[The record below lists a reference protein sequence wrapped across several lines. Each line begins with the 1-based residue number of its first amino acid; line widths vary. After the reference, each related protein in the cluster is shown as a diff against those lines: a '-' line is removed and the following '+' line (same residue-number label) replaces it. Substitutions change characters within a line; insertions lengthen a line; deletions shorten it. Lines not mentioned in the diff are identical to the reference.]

1 MLNRTSTLSLSLLHT
16 WRRRRRRRPQGVIA
30 RSLKTGVPRA
40 GDFTYPR
47 ANHTSAIPA
56 CRSGKSWITAIRQLE
71 GCISQKDHRLS
82 TKRKRNS
89 SKLVPC
95 HIPPPLPFSLL
106 PTLGI
111 FAFRAPSSPQVV
123 LLLLLLLL
131 SLSLSEH
138 EEQVGGR
145 ADAGEQAQAGLGS
158 RRADGRYR
166 NEASSHLIP
175 PP

>member
-1 MLNRTSTLSLSLLHT
+1 MLNTLSLALAHT
-16 WRRRRRRRPQGVIA
+16 WRRRRRRPQGVIA
-30 RSLKTGVPRA
+30 RSIKTGVPCA

-56 CRSGKSWITAIRQLE
+56 CRSGKSWMTAIRQLE
-71 GCISQKDHRLS
+71 GCISQRDHRLS
-82 TKRKRNS
+82 TKRKRNR

-95 HIPPPLPFSLL
+95 HIL

-123 LLLLLLLL
+123 LLLLLLLHLLL

>member
-1 MLNRTSTLSLSLLHT
+1 MLLADTCLILSLSLSPALAHT
-16 WRRRRRRRPQGVIA
+16 WRRRRRRPQGVIA
-30 RSLKTGVPRA
+30 RSIKTGVPCA

-56 CRSGKSWITAIRQLE
+56 CRSGKSWMTAIRQLE
-71 GCISQKDHRLS
+71 GCISQRDHRLS

-95 HIPPPLPFSLL
+95 HIPPLPFSLL

-123 LLLLLLLL
+123 LLPL
-131 SLSLSEH
+131 SLFT
-138 EEQVGGR
+138 QRTRGTGGR
-145 ADAGEQAQAGLGS
+145 TQAS
-158 RRADGRYR
+158 RRRRDWDRGARMDGT
-166 NEASSHLIP
+166 EMKPHLISFHLRK
-175 PP
+175 

>member
-1 MLNRTSTLSLSLLHT
+1 MLLADACLILSLSLLHT
-16 WRRRRRRRPQGVIA
+16 WRRRRPQGVIA
-30 RSLKTGVPRA
+30 RSIKTGVPCA

-56 CRSGKSWITAIRQLE
+56 CRSGKSWMTAIRQLE
-71 GCISQKDHRLS
+71 GCISQRDHRLS

-95 HIPPPLPFSLL
+95 HIPPLPFSLL

-123 LLLLLLLL
+123 LVLLL
-131 SLSLSEH
+131 SLFT
-138 EEQVGGR
+138 QRTRRTGGR
-145 ADAGEQAQAGLGS
+145 TQA
-158 RRADGRYR
+158 RRRRRDWDRGARMDGT
-166 NEASSHLIP
+166 EMKPHLISFQLRK
-175 PP
+175 